1 MSNKTINNSAPQQQ
15 GPGYH
20 INKIVKG
27 VVGESSKIYEEL
39 LEIEDSENQNVR
51 IMVLVELADMY
62 GSIQRYLEK
71 HFPDVTMEDL
81 KQRSQD
87 TNYCRTR
94 VRKNISGTSKIIRK
108 EIRAFQL
115 AERQGILNKFSARNK
130 LARVYGAME
139 LYLRSNFPG
148 IYFTDM
154 TDADLRA
161 MSIVT
166 RRAFENGH
174 RS

>member
-1 MSNKTINNSAPQQQ
+1 MSNKAINNSAPQQQ

-39 LEIEDSENQNVR
+39 QEIEDSENQNVR

-71 HFPDVTMEDL
+71 HFSDVTMEDL

-87 TNYCRTR
+87 TNYCRKR
-94 VRKNISGTSKIIRK
+94 I
-108 EIRAFQL
+108 
-115 AERQGILNKFSARNK
+115 
-130 LARVYGAME
+130 
-139 LYLRSNFPG
+139 
-148 IYFTDM
+148 
-154 TDADLRA
+154 
-161 MSIVT
+161 
-166 RRAFENGH
+166 
-174 RS
+174 